1 MTEQGLNVN
10 DIRETAIT
18 EIVEANQYSLAKNY
32 TILFDG

>member
-10 DIRETAIT
+10 DIRETAII
-18 EIVEANQYSLAKNY
+18 EIVEANRYSLAKNY